1 MAASRDITHK
11 CSSTA
16 EQATH
21 LLPMVLFEL
30 LLLPIVLFEGELM
43 ALPTTPL

>member
-1 MAASRDITHK
+1 MMAASRDDTQK
-11 CSSTA
+11 SSSAA

-30 LLLPIVLFEGELM
+30 MELL
-43 ALPTTPL
+43 TTPS